1 MSLFASRG
9 LGRDLHNFHCVA
21 TSTNPTHNRRMIYGL
36 LIIAN
41 IDEEIIRGSE
51 LFHKFVYELL
61 SQVSERGVALES
73 VRCDDEIA
81 IDEF

>member
-1 MSLFASRG
+1 
-9 LGRDLHNFHCVA
+9 
-21 TSTNPTHNRRMIYGL
+21 MIYGL